1 MQFITTS
8 LLQEV
13 HEVLCSSARV
23 QERCTAVSL
32 TLGLLLYLSP
42 RTLEGLTDGLRCQV
56 WVIAREGA
64 LSSSASWDIK
74 FNSS

>member
-8 LLQEV
+8 LRWEI
-13 HEVLCSSARV
+13 HEALCSSARV
-23 QERCTAVSL
+23 QERCRVVAL
-32 TLGLLLYLSP
+32 TGLSLYLSP

-64 LSSSASWDIK
+64 LSSSDSWNIK
-74 FNSS
+74 YNSS